1 MRDLNEILSE
11 QPHTPAQLNELLAG
25 IPLAELIDQWD
36 SLEEEQKKEVF
47 HALDRED
54 KGDLLISLPALE
66 QAALTEM
73 IGDGDFKDLLQDM
86 EPDDLVD
93 FIQAASSEVRKTLW
107 RKLSPESKREILYLL
122 RFDEDDAAGL
132 MTPRFLAVQS
142 HISVSQALHF
152 LRRNA
157 KKVEMV
163 YYIYVV
169 DKERR
174 LQGVCSLKDILTAPD
189 DAIIENVMER
199 EIIAVREDT
208 DQEEVAKILET
219 YDVMALPVVNSQN
232 ALLGIITFDDII
244 DVIREEQTEDVYK
257 MGAMEGG
264 LDRYLDSSIVALVK
278 KRVPWLIILLN
289 LLVGTITTNV
299 VHHYESLVIG
309 AAFLFVFMPVI
320 TQTGGNTGSQ
330 SSTLMIRGLATGEIH
345 FRDIGTVMLKEILVG
360 LIMGFVTGGVIILRS
375 YLLPPGI
382 PLFDAAV
389 IGVSLTFVVVFSTFI
404 GALAPLVIHRMG
416 FDPTVMSA
424 PLMAT
429 VIDVCGLTI
438 YFETAR
444 IFLGL

>member
-54 KGDLLISLPALE
+54 KGDLLISLPASE

-278 KRVPWLIILLN
+278 KRVPWLIILL
-289 LLVGTITTNV
+289 LVGTITTNV

>member
-1 MRDLNEILSE
+1 MRNLSEILSE
-11 QPHTPAQLNELLAG
+11 EHHSNEELTELLSG
-25 IPLAELIDQWD
+25 VPLTELLDQWD
-36 SLEEEQKKEVF
+36 GLESEHKQQIF

-54 KGDLLISLPALE
+54 KGDLLLSLSAAEQETLMELIS
-66 QAALTEM
+66 
-73 IGDGDFKDLLQDM
+73 DGDIRYLLSDM

-93 FIQAASSEVRKTLW
+93 FIQAASVEIRKTLW
-107 RKLSPESKREILYLL
+107 QRLTPESKREILYLL

-152 LRRNA
+152 LRKNA
-157 KKVEMV
+157 RKVEMV

-174 LQGVCSLKDILTAPD
+174 LQGVCSLKDILTAD
-189 DAIIENVMER
+189 DNASVNDVMEQDL
-199 EIIAVREDT
+199 IVVREDT

-219 YDVMALPVVNSQN
+219 YDLMSLPVVNSQN

-264 LDRYLDSSIVALVK
+264 LGRYLDSSIFALVK
-278 KRVPWLIILLN
+278 KRVPWLIILL
-289 LLVGTITTNV
+289 LVGTITTNV
-299 VHHYESLVIG
+299 INHYQNLVIG
-309 AAFLFVFMPVI
+309 AAFLFIFMPVI
-320 TQTGGNTGSQ
+320 TQTGGNSGSQ
-330 SSTLMIRGLATGEIH
+330 SSTLMIRGLATGELH
-345 FRDIGTVMLKEILVG
+345 FRDIGEVMLKEILVG
-360 LIMGFVTGGVIILRS
+360 VIMGLITGGVIILRS
-375 YLLPPGI
+375 YLMPPGI
-382 PLFDAAV
+382 PIFDALIV
-389 IGVSLTFVVVFSTFI
+389 GVSLTFVVLFSTII
-404 GALAPLVIHRMG
+404 GALAPLVIHRLG

-438 YFETAR
+438 YFETAK
-444 IFLGL
+444 IFLSL

>member
-1 MRDLNEILSE
+1 MRDLNEILNE

-36 SLEEEQKKEVF
+36 SLEEEQKKEIF

-54 KGDLLISLPALE
+54 KGDLLISLPASE
-66 QAALTEM
+66 QAILTEI
-73 IGDGDFKDLLQDM
+73 IGDGDFKDLLRDM

-264 LDRYLDSSIVALVK
+264 LDRYLDSSIGALVK
-278 KRVPWLIILLN
+278 KRVPWLIIL

-309 AAFLFVFMPVI
+309 AAFLFIFMPVI

-345 FRDIGTVMLKEILVG
+345 FRDIGTVMLKEVLVG
-360 LIMGFVTGGVIILRS
+360 LIMGLVTGGVIILRS

-382 PLFDAAV
+382 PFFDAVV

>member
-278 KRVPWLIILLN
+278 KRVPWLIILL
-289 LLVGTITTNV
+289 LVGTITTNV

>member
-54 KGDLLISLPALE
+54 KGDLLISLPASE

-278 KRVPWLIILLN
+278 KRVPWLIILL
-289 LLVGTITTNV
+289 LVGTITTNV

-360 LIMGFVTGGVIILRS
+360 LIMGFVTGAVIILRS

>member
-1 MRDLNEILSE
+1 MRDLNEILNE
-11 QPHTPAQLNELLAG
+11 QPHTPAQLNELLSG

-36 SLEEEQKKEVF
+36 GLEEEQKKEVF

-54 KGDLLISLPALE
+54 KGDLLISLPASE
-66 QAALTEM
+66 QATLTEI
-73 IGDGDFKDLLQDM
+73 IGDGDFKDLLRDM

-189 DAIIENVMER
+189 DAIIENIMER

-219 YDVMALPVVNSQN
+219 YDVMALPVVNNQD

-264 LDRYLDSSIVALVK
+264 LDRYLDSSIGALVK
-278 KRVPWLIILLN
+278 KRVPWLIIL

-360 LIMGFVTGGVIILRS
+360 LIMGLVTGGVIILRS

-389 IGVSLTFVVVFSTFI
+389 IGISLTFVVIFSTFI
-404 GALAPLVIHRMG
+404 GALAPLLIHRMG

>member
-36 SLEEEQKKEVF
+36 SLNDDQKKEVF

-54 KGDLLISLPALE
+54 KGDLLISLPAPE
-66 QAALTEM
+66 QAVLTEI
-73 IGDGDFKDLLQDM
+73 IGDGDFKDLLRDM

-93 FIQAASSEVRKTLW
+93 FIQAASSDVRKTLW
-107 RKLSPESKREILYLL
+107 RKLDPESKRESLYLL

-142 HISVSQALHF
+142 HSSVSQALHF

-189 DAIIENVMER
+189 DAVIENIMKR

-264 LDRYLDSSIVALVK
+264 LDRYLDSSITALVK
-278 KRVPWLIILLN
+278 KRVPWLIIL

-345 FRDIGTVMLKEILVG
+345 FRDIGTIMLKEILVG
-360 LIMGFVTGGVIILRS
+360 FIMGIVTGGVIILRS

-382 PLFDAAV
+382 PLFDALV
-389 IGVSLTFVVVFSTFI
+389 IGVSLTFVVIFSTII
-404 GALAPLVIHRMG
+404 GALAPLIIHRMG